1 MVNDRWRLLPR
12 ATPAFQAALAD
23 LPPLLVDLLYNRLPG
38 TAPDPAGARAF
49 LDPTVRLGGDP
60 FLLPDMQ
67 RAVVRLREALRGDEL
82 IAIYGD
88 YDVDGVSGTALLTE
102 GLAAYGARVRPYIPH
117 RVTEGYGVNHGA
129 LASLRAQGATLVI
142 TVDTGIT
149 AVDEVSQALAD
160 GLDVIVT
167 DHHVPGAALPSAQAA
182 IDPRRHDSAYP
193 YPELAG
199 TGVAYKLLQAL
210 WEALPHRGVQLN
222 APADDRDD
230 RALELVALGTVA
242 DVAPLID
249 ENRSLVRA
257 GLRALNDTERLGLRA
272 LVASAGLRPGEV
284 TAEGIG
290 WALGPRLNATGR
302 LDHADRAL
310 RLLLAS
316 EPGEAERLA
325 GELEALNRERQRL
338 TRRVVEEARALV
350 DPAGEGL
357 CWAGGPEFPA
367 GVVGLA
373 AARLAEETGRPAVV
387 LEIGEET
394 ATASLRSVP
403 EFDLAAALQTCAAT
417 NGQSAPLFVR
427 FGGHR
432 QAAGFTAR
440 VGQLPEIRA
449 RLGDLARKALGHL
462 PLGPRLVVDAEA
474 APQEWSGG
482 AVKWLETLE
491 PVGAGNPVPQFLAR
505 DLELL
510 EAKPM
515 GNSGD
520 HMRLRLRNE
529 HGAWSAVA
537 FGLGP
542 RRSELTNRL
551 DIVYYWTRDDYLG
564 QPLLGL
570 AVKDFVPAGLAQGRL
585 L

>member
-12 ATPAFQAALAD
+12 AAPAFQAALAD

-49 LDPTVRLGGDP
+49 LDPTLRLDGDP

-67 RAVVRLREALRGDEL
+67 RAVLRLREALRGDEL

-102 GLAAYGARVRPYIPH
+102 GLAAYGARVLPYIPH
-117 RVTEGYGVNHGA
+117 RVSEGYGVNHGA

-142 TVDTGIT
+142 TVDTGIA
-149 AVDEVSQALAD
+149 AVEEVSRALAN
-160 GLDVIVT
+160 GLEVIVT
-167 DHHVPGAALPSAQAA
+167 DHHMPGAALPPTQAV
-182 IDPRRHDSAYP
+182 INPRRRDSAYP

-210 WEALPHRGVQLN
+210 WEATPRAKH
-222 APADDRDD
+222 APSDE

-242 DVAPLID
+242 DVVPLIG

-257 GLRALNDTERLGLRA
+257 GLRALNGTERPGLQA
-272 LVASAGLRPGEV
+272 LMASAGLRRGEA

-290 WALGPRLNATGR
+290 WLLAPRLNAAGR

-316 EPGEAERLA
+316 EPSEAELLA
-325 GELEALNRERQRL
+325 SELEALNRERQRL

-403 EFDLAAALQTCAAT
+403 EFDLAAALQTCAAEA
-417 NGQSAPLFVR
+417 GQSAPLFVR

-440 VGQLPEIRA
+440 VEQLPEIRA

-462 PLGPRLVVDAEA
+462 PMGPRLVVDAEA

-482 AVKWLETLE
+482 AVKWLEALE
-491 PVGAGNPVPQFLAR
+491 PVGAGNPAPQFLAR

-515 GNSGD
+515 GNGGE
-520 HMRLRLRNE
+520 HLRLRLRNQ

-542 RRSELTNRL
+542 RRGELTNRL
-551 DIVYYWTRDDYLG
+551 DIVYYWSRDDYFG

-570 AVKDFVPAGLAQGRL
+570 AVRDFVPAGLAQGRL
-585 L
+585 SLSDER